1 MKKTYLFTQF
11 IFLFILVMTVAFSPA
26 STESTETVVTEHS
39 VSTQNI
45 DSQEK
50 QASLAA
56 FDEMMKVVMHKRC
69 MNCHPS
75 DDFPRQGEDSHLHYF
90 GIERGKDGHGLP
102 AAKCGTCHQTENN
115 DYSGVPGAPHWHLAP
130 RSMGWQGLSKAE
142 VGAAILDKSKN
153 GGRSLE
159 DIIKHMTED
168 PLVLWV
174 FDPGV
179 NHEGTPREAP
189 PISKEDYIKAVKK
202 WAETGAHLP
211 E

>member
-1 MKKTYLFTQF
+1 MKKSYLITPF
-11 IFLFILVMTVAFSPA
+11 IFLCIIGLSLAFPPTNQAEVATKKA
-26 STESTETVVTEHS
+26 SISDTEVKP
-39 VSTQNI
+39 QQ
-45 DSQEK
+45 DK

-90 GIERGKDGHGLP
+90 GIQRGKDGHGLP
-102 AAKCGTCHQTENN
+102 AAKCGTCHQSENN
-115 DYSGVPGAPHWHLAP
+115 DFSGVPGAPHWHLAP

-142 VGAAILDKSKN
+142 VGAALLDKSKN
-153 GGRSLE
+153 GDRSLE
-159 DIIKHMTED
+159 DIVKHITED

-174 FDPGV
+174 FNPGL

-211 E
+211 Q